1 MEKYEVYKILL
12 LVSFVETWY
21 KRLLV
26 AVDGSEHSY
35 KALDHA
41 VAIAEKFDSELVLL
55 TVIPTMI
62 VPFFPDKSFDPIIHE
77 EVYKYQDRMMNLY
90 HNMLKDAEETISS
103 KHPNL
108 NIQTILREGRPST
121 TIVDVAEK
129 EGCDMIVMG
138 SRGMGGITGWVLGS
152 TSHRVA
158 ASCKKPVMIIK

>member
-1 MEKYEVYKILL
+1 M
-12 LVSFVETWY
+12 Y

-26 AVDGSEHSY
+26 AVDGSEQSY

-41 VAIAEKFDSELVLL
+41 ATIAEKFDSELVLL

-62 VPFFPDKSFDPIIHE
+62 SPFSPDEYFDLT
-77 EVYKYQDRMMNLY
+77 VYTKYQESTHAFYN
-90 HNMLKDAEETISS
+90 NMLKDIYEKAST
-103 KHPNL
+103 KHQDL
-108 NIQTILREGRPST
+108 NIRTILMEGRPSA

-138 SRGMGGITGWVLGS
+138 RRGIGGFKGWVLGS

-158 ASCKKPVMIIK
+158 ASCKKPIMIIK

>member
-1 MEKYEVYKILL
+1 M
-12 LVSFVETWY
+12 Y

-26 AVDGSEHSY
+26 AVDGSEQSY

-62 VPFFPDKSFDPIIHE
+62 APFFPDEGFSPTAYTKHQE
-77 EVYKYQDRMMNLY
+77 RMNELY
-90 HNMLKDAEETISS
+90 NNTLKEADEIVRT

-108 NIQTILREGRPST
+108 NIRTILREGRPSA

-129 EGCDMIVMG
+129 ERCDMIVMG
-138 SRGMGGITGWVLGS
+138 SRGVGGITGWLLGS
-152 TSHRVA
+152 TSHGVA
-158 ASCKKPVMIIK
+158 NSCKKPVMIIK

>member
-1 MEKYEVYKILL
+1 M
-12 LVSFVETWY
+12 Y

-26 AVDGSEHSY
+26 AVDGSEQSY

-41 VAIAEKFDSELVLL
+41 VAIAEKFDSKLLLL
-55 TVIPTMI
+55 TVISTL
-62 VPFFPDKSFDPIIHE
+62 VPPFLTDESFDPTT
-77 EVYKYQDRMMNLY
+77 YTKYQERTNELY
-90 HNMLKDAEETISS
+90 HNMLKDADEMVSV

-108 NIQTILREGRPST
+108 NIHTILREGRPSA

-138 SRGMGGITGWVLGS
+138 SRGIGGIKGWVLGS

-158 ASCKKPVMIIK
+158 VSCKKPVMIIK